1 MDMSTV
7 SLMLGIAGCF
17 VGLAGWYC
25 LSRDDKIVN
34 DSEWKGTI
42 DTKLDYI
49 IVQTTDIPFIK
60 DRLTEVEASSKQAHK
75 RIDEILPK
83 IK

>member
-1 MDMSTV
+1 MSTV

-17 VGLAGWYC
+17 VGLAGW
-25 LSRDDKIVN
+25 LSKRDDKIIN
-34 DSEWKGTI
+34 DSKWKGTI

-60 DRLTEVEASSKQAHK
+60 ERLTEVEASSKQAHK

>member
-17 VGLAGWYC
+17 VGLAGW
-25 LSRDDKIVN
+25 LSKRDDKIIN
-34 DSEWKGTI
+34 DSKWKGTI

-60 DRLTEVEASSKQAHK
+60 ERLTEVEASSKQAHK

>member
-17 VGLAGWYC
+17 VGLAGW
-25 LSRDDKIVN
+25 LSKRDDKIVN

-60 DRLTEVEASSKQAHK
+60 ERLTEVEASSKQAHK